1 MSIHE
6 TTVKQPPEVNQ
17 MIAAAVVLLLIVLE
31 WLAGAEHGVMM
42 LFRIVLRLFALGF
55 CAFLTSA
62 AWFLVHDVRKWGYTP
77 RLLKYIVLCLACWG
91 YVAILFVR
99 GEGRLLWLAAVSA
112 VALAFS
118 QTVLLHEAVAARGLD
133 NPETQSG

>member
-1 MSIHE
+1 MSSHE
-6 TTVKQPPEVNQ
+6 TTEKQPPEVNQ

-31 WLAGAEHGVMM
+31 WRVSVDEMM
-42 LFRIVLRLFALGF
+42 LYRIILHLFALGF

-77 RLLKYIVLCLACWG
+77 RLLKHIVLCLACWG

-99 GEGRLLWLAAVSA
+99 GEGCLLWLAAASA

-133 NPETQSG
+133 NPETLSG